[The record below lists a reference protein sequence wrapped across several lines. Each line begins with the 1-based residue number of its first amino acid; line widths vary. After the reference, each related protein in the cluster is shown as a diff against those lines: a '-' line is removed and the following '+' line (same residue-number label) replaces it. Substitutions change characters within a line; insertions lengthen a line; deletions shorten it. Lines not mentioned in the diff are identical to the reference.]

1 MNLVLGDT
9 VEEVPG
15 STTGNII
22 CMSIIIIIK
31 LSLIGNKI
39 GMVVIRGNSIVQFEL
54 IR

>member
-31 LSLIGNKI
+31 LSL
-39 GMVVIRGNSIVQFEL
+39 L
-54 IR
+54 I